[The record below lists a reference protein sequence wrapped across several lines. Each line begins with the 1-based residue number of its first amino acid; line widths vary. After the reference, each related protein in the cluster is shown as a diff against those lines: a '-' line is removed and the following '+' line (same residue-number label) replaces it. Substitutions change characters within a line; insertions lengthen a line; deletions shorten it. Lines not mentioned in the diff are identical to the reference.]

1 MSEKNLRDQLFPN
14 GKPEPEEAIRL
25 LVAYIRGKMDGEAA
39 PEE

>member
-25 LVAYIRGKMDGEAA
+25 LAAYIRGKMDAEASL
-39 PEE
+39 ED